1 MTAFSAN
8 IKSMLTR
15 RLVMVVGL
23 MLLGTLAASACAV
36 QENNTYPVETF
47 SEMHYAQSFKMQEP
61 PRLAPPADS
70 VVFSSTGDASQVLN
84 VPDKRERA
92 YDPAVASNLYRI
104 NCAVCH
110 GVSGLGDGKAV
121 RHITSG
127 QSFYATTQGGAYAA
141 PPDLVVSAATRLTDR
156 DVMVGFVTSGAV
168 VMPSFGKLLPE
179 EDIRDIVNY
188 IFDDT
193 TGLSQ

>member
-1 MTAFSAN
+1 MTSFSTN
-8 IKSMLTR
+8 IKSILTR
-15 RLVMVVGL
+15 RLVFIVGL
-23 MLLGTLAASACAV
+23 MMLGTLATSACAV
-36 QENNTYPVETF
+36 QESNTYPVETF
-47 SEMHYAQSFKMQEP
+47 SEMHYSQSFRAQEP

-70 VVFSSTGDASQVLN
+70 VAFKTAGDASNTLN
-84 VPDKRERA
+84 VPDKQERA
-92 YDPAVASNLYRI
+92 YDPAVAGNLYRV
-104 NCAVCH
+104 NCSVCH
-110 GVSGLGDGKAV
+110 GDSGLGDGKAA

-127 QSFYATTQGGAYAA
+127 QSFYATTQGTAYAA
-141 PPDLVVSAATRLTDR
+141 PPNLVESAATRLTDR

>member
-1 MTAFSAN
+1 MTSFSAN

-23 MLLGTLAASACAV
+23 LMLGTLATSACAV
-36 QENNTYPVETF
+36 QENNPYPVETF
-47 SEMHYAQSFKMQEP
+47 SEMHYSQAYKAQEP

-70 VVFSSTGDASQVLN
+70 VAFKTAGDASNTLN
-84 VPDKRERA
+84 VPDKQERA
-92 YDPAVASNLYRI
+92 YDPAVAGNLYRV
-104 NCAVCH
+104 NCSVCH
-110 GVSGLGDGKAV
+110 GDSGLGDGKAA

-127 QSFYATTQGGAYAA
+127 QSFYATTQGTAYAA
-141 PPDLVVSAATRLTDR
+141 PPNLVESAATRLTDR

>member
-15 RLVMVVGL
+15 RLMMVIGL
-23 MLLGTLAASACAV
+23 MMLGTLATSACAV

-47 SEMHYAQSFKMQEP
+47 SEMHYSQSFKMQEP

-70 VVFSSTGDASQVLN
+70 VVFTSAGGVDEHLS

-92 YDPAVASNLYRI
+92 YDPAVAGDLYRV

-110 GVSGLGDGKAV
+110 GDTGLGDGKAA
-121 RHITSG
+121 RHITSD
-127 QSFYATTQGGAYAA
+127 QSFYATTQGTAYAA
-141 PPDLVVSAATRLTDR
+141 PPNLVESAATRLTDR
-156 DVMVGFVTSGAV
+156 DVMVSFVTSGAV

-188 IFDDT
+188 IFDDS

>member
-1 MTAFSAN
+1 MTSFSAN

-23 MLLGTLAASACAV
+23 LMLGTLATSACAV

-47 SEMHYAQSFKMQEP
+47 SEMHYSQAYKAQEP

-70 VVFSSTGDASQVLN
+70 VAFKTAGDASNTLN
-84 VPDKRERA
+84 VPDKQERA
-92 YDPAVASNLYRI
+92 YDPAVAGNLYRV
-104 NCAVCH
+104 NCSVCH
-110 GVSGLGDGKAV
+110 GDSGLGDGKAA

-127 QSFYATTQGGAYAA
+127 QSFYATTQGTAYAA
-141 PPDLVVSAATRLTDR
+141 PPNLVESAATRLTDR

>member
-1 MTAFSAN
+1 MTSFSTN
-8 IKSMLTR
+8 LKSMLTR
-15 RLVMVVGL
+15 RLVFVVGL
-23 MLLGTLAASACAV
+23 MMLGTLVTSACAV
-36 QENNTYPVETF
+36 QESNTYPVEIF
-47 SEMHYAQSFKMQEP
+47 SEMHYSQAFKAQEP

-70 VVFSSTGDASQVLN
+70 VVFKTAGGASQTYN
-84 VPDKRERA
+84 VPDKQERA
-92 YDPAVASNLYRI
+92 YDPVVAGNLYQV
-104 NCAVCH
+104 NCSVCH
-110 GVSGLGDGKAV
+110 GISGLGDGKAV

-127 QSFYATTQGGAYAA
+127 SSFYATTQGSAYPA
-141 PPDLVVSAATRLTDR
+141 PPDLVESAASRLTER
-156 DVMVGFVTSGAV
+156 DTMVAFVTSGAV